1 MKITGL
7 QTHLVRLPGAPTLAD
22 IPDKADQYT
31 FVTLQL
37 RTDEGIEGIGITFF
51 GAALAATLKSAVD
64 QLGALT
70 VGEDPLR
77 PEAVVEKLRGAAK
90 GAGPGGIF
98 TLACT
103 AIDIALWDIKGK
115 ALGLPVWKL
124 LGGFRDRV
132 PTYASGAMTRDL
144 TLDEVVG
151 AGPKLVAKGF
161 QPDEDA
167 ARASRQDD
175 GREGSGAH
183 APRARKHRSRHRS
196 HVRHQPA
203 LERPAGDID
212 RTAGGGSRAL
222 LARGRDGLRRFPGAR
237 SRGGRARYAGRRGR
251 VLYGP
256 VPFRHMMEARSVD
269 IVMVDLMRAGGI
281 TQWMKIAGM
290 AEAFNL
296 PIVSHLVPE
305 IHVHL
310 VAAVPNGLTV
320 EYMPRSRGLY
330 KETPKIEDGHA
341 GRAAKARAR
350 ARIRSRGSEALPAC
364 GLVSEV
370 AIAGA
375 NEVWPNRAEVGRQ
388 TQQVALLLFGLH
400 YRRGESLQSLP
411 NSANSKSKRLWCP
424 FRGRS
429 ESWRR
434 DVNPGARA
442 RWR

>member
-37 RTDEGIEGIGITFF
+37 RTDDGIEGIGVTFF
-51 GAALAATLKSAVD
+51 GAALSATLKSAVD
-64 QLGALT
+64 QLAALT
-70 VGEDPLR
+70 VGDDPLR
-77 PEAVVEKLRGAAK
+77 PEAVVDKLRTAAK
-90 GAGPGGIF
+90 NAGPGGIF
-98 TLACT
+98 TLALS

-144 TLDEVVG
+144 TLDEVVA

-161 QPDEDA
+161 RQMKTQMALPGRTSPAKEVDRMRRVRESIGPDVDLMCDINQRWSVQQAISIGRRVEEVGLYWLEDVTA
-167 ARASRQDD
+167 CDDFAGLARVA
-175 GREGSGAH
+175 E
-183 APRARKHRSRHRS
+183 
-196 HVRHQPA
+196 A
-203 LERPAGDID
+203 LDTPV
-212 RTAGGGSRAL
+212 AGGE
-222 LARGRDGLRRFPGAR
+222 
-237 SRGGRARYAGRRGR
+237 Y
-251 VLYGP
+251 VYGP

-320 EYMPRSRGLY
+320 EYMPRALRLY
-330 KETPKIEDGHA
+330 RETPKIEDGLLVVPQKPGLGLEFDTEVLKRY
-341 GRAAKARAR
+341 GRT
-350 ARIRSRGSEALPAC
+350 G
-364 GLVSEV
+364 
-370 AIAGA
+370 
-375 NEVWPNRAEVGRQ
+375 
-388 TQQVALLLFGLH
+388 
-400 YRRGESLQSLP
+400 
-411 NSANSKSKRLWCP
+411 
-424 FRGRS
+424 
-429 ESWRR
+429 
-434 DVNPGARA
+434 
-442 RWR
+442 

>member
-1 MKITGL
+1 MKITEL

-51 GAALAATLKSAVD
+51 GAGLAATLKSAVD

-98 TLACT
+98 TLAST

-115 ALGLPVWKL
+115 ALNQPVWKL

-161 QPDEDA
+161 
-167 ARASRQDD
+167 RQMKTQMALP
-175 GREGSGAH
+175 GKTTPKKEVERMRLVRESIG
-183 APRARKHRSRHRS
+183 P
-196 HVRHQPA
+196 
-203 LERPAGDID
+203 DID
-212 RTAGGGSRAL
+212 LMCDINQRWNVPQAISIGRRVEEVGLFWLEDVTACDDFPGLARVADALDTPVAGGE
-222 LARGRDGLRRFPGAR
+222 
-237 SRGGRARYAGRRGR
+237 Y
-251 VLYGP
+251 VYGP

-281 TQWMKIAGM
+281 TQWMKIAAM

-330 KETPKIEDGHA
+330 KETPKIEDGLLVVPQKP
-341 GRAAKARAR
+341 GLGLEFDPEVLKRYGK
-350 ARIRSRGSEALPAC
+350 RG
-364 GLVSEV
+364 
-370 AIAGA
+370 
-375 NEVWPNRAEVGRQ
+375 
-388 TQQVALLLFGLH
+388 
-400 YRRGESLQSLP
+400 
-411 NSANSKSKRLWCP
+411 
-424 FRGRS
+424 
-429 ESWRR
+429 
-434 DVNPGARA
+434 
-442 RWR
+442 

>member
-1 MKITGL
+1 MKITEL
-7 QTHLVRLPGAPTLAD
+7 ETHLVRLPGAPTLAD

-51 GAALAATLKSAVD
+51 GAGLAATLKSAVD

-98 TLACT
+98 TLAST

-115 ALGLPVWKL
+115 ALNQPVWKL

-161 QPDEDA
+161 
-167 ARASRQDD
+167 RQMKTQMALP
-175 GREGSGAH
+175 GKTTPKQEVERMRLVRESIG
-183 APRARKHRSRHRS
+183 P
-196 HVRHQPA
+196 
-203 LERPAGDID
+203 DID
-212 RTAGGGSRAL
+212 LMCDINQRWSVPQAISIGRRVEEVGLFWLEDVTACDDFPGLARVADALDTPVAGGE
-222 LARGRDGLRRFPGAR
+222 
-237 SRGGRARYAGRRGR
+237 Y
-251 VLYGP
+251 VYGP

-320 EYMPRSRGLY
+320 EYMPRSRGLF
-330 KETPKIEDGHA
+330 KETPKIEDGMLVVPQKP
-341 GRAAKARAR
+341 GLGLQFDPEVLKRYGK
-350 ARIRSRGSEALPAC
+350 RG
-364 GLVSEV
+364 
-370 AIAGA
+370 
-375 NEVWPNRAEVGRQ
+375 
-388 TQQVALLLFGLH
+388 
-400 YRRGESLQSLP
+400 
-411 NSANSKSKRLWCP
+411 
-424 FRGRS
+424 
-429 ESWRR
+429 
-434 DVNPGARA
+434 
-442 RWR
+442 